1 MSILFLKIFLSTF
14 FLTVI
19 FEKLGHTPHLLDH
32 PIKRSAHSYP
42 IPSGGGAVVVIVFLV
57 VATSLFLN
65 DRIPVNEYH
74 ALMGG
79 SLIAVLGFA
88 DDVSSLSLWV
98 RLPTQFVAAFWVVY
112 SLGGVPSIDFS
123 FFQLSNSEILILLGV
138 LALIWLLNL
147 YNFMDGADG
156 LAGTE
161 LIFVTSMSL
170 VFAIIAGDNLVA
182 LISAILISSI
192 SGFPSVVI
200 LLISGL
206 FIGRSG
212 LGLVEPLDLGQG
224 LETIVGLLVCLVL
237 FEGGLNLKLPEG
249 NIRNTVLRISL
260 IRLFISLS
268 AGIFIAHWLAGLS
281 WPVAGV
287 YSAIVLATGPT
298 VVSPLVDQIK
308 LVSPLSEVLKA
319 EGLVLE
325 PIGAVLALLL
335 LELILGDLHGI
346 KEVFIALM
354 QRLGGGVLIGISSGW
369 LLSEI
374 LKKIKNE
381 TSFGIELQVT
391 LGFIFL
397 VYGICEYIL
406 PESGLPASVAAGF
419 IVGKREIIDKERLD
433 NLIGELAQL
442 AITVLFPLLAS
453 DVSWGELS
461 PLGWGGII
469 CVLMLMIIVRPISIS
484 LATMGGELDVKQR
497 VFLSWLAPRGI
508 VTAAVASL
516 FSIRLEQAGVL
527 GAGRLQGLVFL
538 TILMTVGIQ
547 GLTAR
552 PLANFLNLIDK
563 EI

>member
-1 MSILFLKIFLSTF
+1 MTP
-14 FLTVI
+14 
-19 FEKLGHTPHLLDH
+19 ERLGLLWG
-32 PIKRSAHSYP
+32 I
-42 IPSGGGAVVVIVFLV
+42 
-57 VATSLFLN
+57 T
-65 DRIPVNEYH
+65 
-74 ALMGG
+74 
-79 SLIAVLGFA
+79 
-88 DDVSSLSLWV
+88 
-98 RLPTQFVAAFWVVY
+98 
-112 SLGGVPSIDFS
+112 
-123 FFQLSNSEILILLGV
+123 
-138 LALIWLLNL
+138 
-147 YNFMDGADG
+147 
-156 LAGTE
+156 
-161 LIFVTSMSL
+161 
-170 VFAIIAGDNLVA
+170 VFAGACA
-182 LISAILISSI
+182 RLISSI
-192 SGFPSVVI
+192 TGFPSVVI
-200 LLISGL
+200 LLLSGL

-249 NIRNTVLRISL
+249 NIRNTVLKISL
-260 IRLFISLS
+260 IRLFISLA
-268 AGIFIAHWLAGLS
+268 AGVFIAHWLAGLS
-281 WPVAGV
+281 WSVAGV

-298 VVSPLVDQIK
+298 VVTPLVEQIK
-308 LVSPLSEVLKA
+308 LASPLSEVLKA

-335 LELILGDLHGI
+335 LEFILGDLHGI
-346 KEVFIALM
+346 EDVFFALM
-354 QRLGGGVLIGISSGW
+354 QRLGGGVLIGLSSGW

-381 TSFGIELQVT
+381 ASFGIELQVT

-397 VYGICEYIL
+397 VYGICEYFL

-419 IVGKREIIDKERLD
+419 IVGKREIIDKEKLD

-469 CVLMLMIIVRPISIS
+469 CVLLMMVIVRPIAISI
-484 LATMGGELDVKQR
+484 ATIGKELNIKEK
-497 VFLSWLAPRGI
+497 VFLAWLAPRGI

-552 PLANFLNLIDK
+552 PLANLMELREKNS
-563 EI
+563 

>member
-1 MSILFLKIFLSTF
+1 MTP
-14 FLTVI
+14 
-19 FEKLGHTPHLLDH
+19 ERLGLLWG
-32 PIKRSAHSYP
+32 I
-42 IPSGGGAVVVIVFLV
+42 
-57 VATSLFLN
+57 N
-65 DRIPVNEYH
+65 
-74 ALMGG
+74 
-79 SLIAVLGFA
+79 
-88 DDVSSLSLWV
+88 
-98 RLPTQFVAAFWVVY
+98 
-112 SLGGVPSIDFS
+112 
-123 FFQLSNSEILILLGV
+123 
-138 LALIWLLNL
+138 
-147 YNFMDGADG
+147 
-156 LAGTE
+156 
-161 LIFVTSMSL
+161 
-170 VFAIIAGDNLVA
+170 VFAGAIAR
-182 LISAILISSI
+182 LISSI

-206 FIGRSG
+206 LIGRSG
-212 LGLVEPLDLGQG
+212 FGLVEPLDLGQG

-249 NIRNTVLRISL
+249 NIRNTVLKISL
-260 IRLFISLS
+260 IRLLISLS
-268 AGIFIAHWLAGLS
+268 SGIFVAHWLAGLS
-281 WPVAGV
+281 WSVAGV

-335 LELILGDLHGI
+335 LEFILGDLHGI

-354 QRLGGGVLIGISSGW
+354 QRLGGGVVIGVSAGW

-374 LKKIKNE
+374 LKKIKNDA
-381 TSFGIELQVT
+381 SFGIELQVT

-397 VYGICEYIL
+397 VYGICEYVL
-406 PESGLPASVAAGF
+406 PESGLPASVASGF

-461 PLGWGGII
+461 PLGWGGVL
-469 CVLMLMIIVRPISIS
+469 CVLILMLIIRPISIS
-484 LATMGGELDVKQR
+484 LATMGRELDIKQR
-497 VFLSWLAPRGI
+497 VFLAWLAPRGI

-516 FSIRLEQAGVL
+516 FSIRLEQAGVI

-538 TILMTVGIQ
+538 TILITVGIQ

-552 PLANFLNLIDK
+552 PLANFLDLIEK
-563 EI
+563 KV

>member
-1 MSILFLKIFLSTF
+1 MTP
-14 FLTVI
+14 
-19 FEKLGHTPHLLDH
+19 ERLGLLWG
-32 PIKRSAHSYP
+32 I
-42 IPSGGGAVVVIVFLV
+42 
-57 VATSLFLN
+57 T
-65 DRIPVNEYH
+65 
-74 ALMGG
+74 
-79 SLIAVLGFA
+79 
-88 DDVSSLSLWV
+88 
-98 RLPTQFVAAFWVVY
+98 
-112 SLGGVPSIDFS
+112 
-123 FFQLSNSEILILLGV
+123 
-138 LALIWLLNL
+138 
-147 YNFMDGADG
+147 
-156 LAGTE
+156 
-161 LIFVTSMSL
+161 
-170 VFAIIAGDNLVA
+170 VFAGACA
-182 LISAILISSI
+182 RLISSI

-200 LLISGL
+200 LLLSGL

-249 NIRNTVLRISL
+249 NIRNTVLKISL

-308 LVSPLSEVLKA
+308 LISPLSEVLKA

-354 QRLGGGVLIGISSGW
+354 QRLGGGVAIGVSSGW

-381 TSFGIELQVT
+381 ASFGIELQVT

-397 VYGICEYIL
+397 IYGICEYIL

-419 IVGKREIIDKERLD
+419 IVGKREIIDKKRLD
-433 NLIGELAQL
+433 DLIGELAQL

-469 CVLMLMIIVRPISIS
+469 CVLFLMLIVRPISIS
-484 LATMGGELDVKQR
+484 IATMGRELEIKQR
-497 VFLSWLAPRGI
+497 LFLAWLAPRGI

-552 PLANFLNLIDK
+552 PLANFLNLIEK
-563 EI
+563 KI

>member
-1 MSILFLKIFLSTF
+1 MTP
-14 FLTVI
+14 
-19 FEKLGHTPHLLDH
+19 ERLGLLWG
-32 PIKRSAHSYP
+32 I
-42 IPSGGGAVVVIVFLV
+42 
-57 VATSLFLN
+57 T
-65 DRIPVNEYH
+65 
-74 ALMGG
+74 
-79 SLIAVLGFA
+79 
-88 DDVSSLSLWV
+88 
-98 RLPTQFVAAFWVVY
+98 
-112 SLGGVPSIDFS
+112 
-123 FFQLSNSEILILLGV
+123 
-138 LALIWLLNL
+138 
-147 YNFMDGADG
+147 
-156 LAGTE
+156 
-161 LIFVTSMSL
+161 
-170 VFAIIAGDNLVA
+170 VFAGACA
-182 LISAILISSI
+182 RLISSI

-200 LLISGL
+200 LLLSGL

-249 NIRNTVLRISL
+249 NIRNTVLKIS
-260 IRLFISLS
+260 IVRLFISLL

-281 WPVAGV
+281 WSVAGV

-298 VVSPLVDQIK
+298 VVSPLVEQIK
-308 LVSPLSEVLKA
+308 LASPLSEVLKA

-346 KEVFIALM
+346 EEVFIALM
-354 QRLGGGVLIGISSGW
+354 QRLGGGVLIGLSSGW

-381 TSFGIELQVT
+381 ESFGIELQVT

-397 VYGICEYIL
+397 VYGICESFL

-433 NLIGELAQL
+433 NLISELAQL
-442 AITVLFPLLAS
+442 AITVLFPLLAA

-469 CVLMLMIIVRPISIS
+469 CVLMMMIIVRPISIS
-484 LATMGGELDVKQR
+484 LATIGRELNTKEKA
-497 VFLSWLAPRGI
+497 FLAWLAPRGI

-552 PLANFLNLIDK
+552 PLANLLGLIEK
-563 EI
+563 KN

>member
-1 MSILFLKIFLSTF
+1 M
-14 FLTVI
+14 
-19 FEKLGHTPHLLDH
+19 
-32 PIKRSAHSYP
+32 
-42 IPSGGGAVVVIVFLV
+42 
-57 VATSLFLN
+57 
-65 DRIPVNEYH
+65 
-74 ALMGG
+74 
-79 SLIAVLGFA
+79 
-88 DDVSSLSLWV
+88 
-98 RLPTQFVAAFWVVY
+98 
-112 SLGGVPSIDFS
+112 
-123 FFQLSNSEILILLGV
+123 
-138 LALIWLLNL
+138 
-147 YNFMDGADG
+147 
-156 LAGTE
+156 
-161 LIFVTSMSL
+161 
-170 VFAIIAGDNLVA
+170 
-182 LISAILISSI
+182 
-192 SGFPSVVI
+192 
-200 LLISGL
+200 
-206 FIGRSG
+206 
-212 LGLVEPLDLGQG
+212 
-224 LETIVGLLVCLVL
+224 VL

-391 LGFIFL
+391 LGVIFL

>member
-1 MSILFLKIFLSTF
+1 MTP
-14 FLTVI
+14 
-19 FEKLGHTPHLLDH
+19 ERLGLLWG
-32 PIKRSAHSYP
+32 I
-42 IPSGGGAVVVIVFLV
+42 
-57 VATSLFLN
+57 T
-65 DRIPVNEYH
+65 
-74 ALMGG
+74 
-79 SLIAVLGFA
+79 
-88 DDVSSLSLWV
+88 
-98 RLPTQFVAAFWVVY
+98 
-112 SLGGVPSIDFS
+112 
-123 FFQLSNSEILILLGV
+123 
-138 LALIWLLNL
+138 
-147 YNFMDGADG
+147 
-156 LAGTE
+156 
-161 LIFVTSMSL
+161 
-170 VFAIIAGDNLVA
+170 VFAGACA
-182 LISAILISSI
+182 RLISSV

-381 TSFGIELQVT
+381 ASFGIELQVT

-433 NLIGELAQL
+433 DLIGELAQL

>member
-1 MSILFLKIFLSTF
+1 MTP
-14 FLTVI
+14 
-19 FEKLGHTPHLLDH
+19 ERLGLLWG
-32 PIKRSAHSYP
+32 I
-42 IPSGGGAVVVIVFLV
+42 
-57 VATSLFLN
+57 T
-65 DRIPVNEYH
+65 
-74 ALMGG
+74 
-79 SLIAVLGFA
+79 
-88 DDVSSLSLWV
+88 
-98 RLPTQFVAAFWVVY
+98 
-112 SLGGVPSIDFS
+112 
-123 FFQLSNSEILILLGV
+123 
-138 LALIWLLNL
+138 
-147 YNFMDGADG
+147 
-156 LAGTE
+156 
-161 LIFVTSMSL
+161 
-170 VFAIIAGDNLVA
+170 VFAGACA
-182 LISAILISSI
+182 RLISSF

-212 LGLVEPLDLGQG
+212 FGLVEPLDLGQG

-308 LVSPLSEVLKA
+308 LISPLSELLKA

-381 TSFGIELQVT
+381 ASFGIELQVT

-484 LATMGGELDVKQR
+484 LATLGGEIDVKQR

>member
-1 MSILFLKIFLSTF
+1 MTP
-14 FLTVI
+14 
-19 FEKLGHTPHLLDH
+19 ERLGLLWG
-32 PIKRSAHSYP
+32 I
-42 IPSGGGAVVVIVFLV
+42 
-57 VATSLFLN
+57 T
-65 DRIPVNEYH
+65 
-74 ALMGG
+74 
-79 SLIAVLGFA
+79 
-88 DDVSSLSLWV
+88 
-98 RLPTQFVAAFWVVY
+98 
-112 SLGGVPSIDFS
+112 
-123 FFQLSNSEILILLGV
+123 
-138 LALIWLLNL
+138 
-147 YNFMDGADG
+147 
-156 LAGTE
+156 
-161 LIFVTSMSL
+161 
-170 VFAIIAGDNLVA
+170 VFAGACA
-182 LISAILISSI
+182 RLISSV

-212 LGLVEPLDLGQG
+212 FGLVEPLDLGQG

-381 TSFGIELQVT
+381 ASFGIELQVT

-442 AITVLFPLLAS
+442 SITVLFPLLAS

-484 LATMGGELDVKQR
+484 LATLGGELDVKQR